1 MKNTF
6 KLIFYNFKTLFY
18 FELLYKLIIAVVF
31 TPLSLLI
38 FNLTMKL
45 TGYSYLTLENIG
57 GFLLNPITIII
68 LILLLLFI
76 SIVTLF
82 DISTMIVIFDE
93 SYHEYHINLK
103 DALKIS
109 IIKTGKI
116 LRPKNILLM
125 VFLLFIIPFL
135 NVGITSGVIT
145 SIKIPEFIMDYI
157 NSNIVLFIIYTIV
170 YLFLV
175 LLSFRWIFVFNY
187 MILEGK
193 SFRNARKS
201 SINLVYSKKTKCMLR
216 IFSYQLL
223 TILVFAISV
232 LLIIALTYFLCNLIG
247 KHLIIKSLVLT
258 IIGILVTIV
267 GFIIFILSNAITFA
281 IISGSYYRY
290 KFLLEEEIKPIDFKS
305 IVKPKK
311 KLSLRFKLFVLG
323 IVLLIIGGLSTTIY
337 LLVSGKYNPNIE
349 FVKQMEVTAHRG
361 ASVKYPENTMIAFKG
376 AYDMG
381 ADWIELDI
389 QQTKDRK
396 IVVSHDTNLKRV
408 TGVNKNI
415 IDMTYDEIKELDA
428 GSFKDG
434 EFAGERIPLLE
445 DVLRFANDNPIRLNI
460 ELKPTGKEIDFE
472 KDVVDLINKYNF
484 KERCVL
490 TSQVHDVLKNIKQ
503 YDSSIKT
510 VYVMSLAVGDI
521 TKIEYAD
528 AFSVEASSVNESL
541 VNKVH
546 NSGKEIYAW
555 TVNKESSISEMI
567 DMGVDNIIT
576 DNIELAKEVI
586 DSSNYSFIYQELIEF
601 LRK

>member
-305 IVKPKK
+305 IV
-311 KLSLRFKLFVLG
+311 
-323 IVLLIIGGLSTTIY
+323 
-337 LLVSGKYNPNIE
+337 
-349 FVKQMEVTAHRG
+349 
-361 ASVKYPENTMIAFKG
+361 
-376 AYDMG
+376 
-381 ADWIELDI
+381 
-389 QQTKDRK
+389 
-396 IVVSHDTNLKRV
+396 
-408 TGVNKNI
+408 
-415 IDMTYDEIKELDA
+415 
-428 GSFKDG
+428 
-434 EFAGERIPLLE
+434 
-445 DVLRFANDNPIRLNI
+445 
-460 ELKPTGKEIDFE
+460 
-472 KDVVDLINKYNF
+472 
-484 KERCVL
+484 
-490 TSQVHDVLKNIKQ
+490 
-503 YDSSIKT
+503 
-510 VYVMSLAVGDI
+510 
-521 TKIEYAD
+521 
-528 AFSVEASSVNESL
+528 
-541 VNKVH
+541 
-546 NSGKEIYAW
+546 
-555 TVNKESSISEMI
+555 
-567 DMGVDNIIT
+567 
-576 DNIELAKEVI
+576 
-586 DSSNYSFIYQELIEF
+586 
-601 LRK
+601 